1 MSRFFA
7 WSPSYC
13 AALIGCGLALAACKP
28 HSPDPAP
35 SEQPSA
41 TAEELGGL
49 PTHEQ
54 LSRLLPTDTLVV
66 AAYNIEGFRKLY
78 HQSPLPQSI
87 SQGLILDLPFIAEI
101 LSHQGGVEPI
111 EGLDHSR
118 SMYLATSR
126 AGFESAIESLRT
138 ASPELLA
145 STDLGFPEAFHV
157 RALLPVADAEK
168 ASAQIAQRYGG
179 EYTATLR
186 GDFLVIDY
194 AAGIISPEIK
204 PWPQASPVVEG
215 LSAEL
220 DSPAWAAFSERDAP
234 FAIYGQMSG
243 LFDQLALIELGSTLL
258 IPRTPAEEQR
268 IESILAN
275 EIAATAQEFSFDSPE
290 VAESED
296 LALLLSRQDDVLTL
310 DAVASLTEYGQ
321 SLVDAV
327 AQSAPMRA
335 RQAEQVAL
343 DVHFGLDLTNAIEA
357 HKTPRWARDIAGMED
372 ATFKRMVEGQTRDS
386 AWGFPLGVL
395 RSPITGYAL
404 FDRFVGEQTT
414 PAEFGLVRGLWLQVL
429 GARDE
434 QLVTALGLNLP
445 VDAPR
450 EPFKEFARLALNPLG
465 TPVAIEI
472 AEHADRLELM
482 ASSAAPTEEVF
493 AQGEREVAAGV
504 DAFVD
509 LRQIYQI
516 LQTVDSAAL
525 TPTAIMGLNAIA
537 NLGSPRI
544 FAHASFAPGQG
555 LVRVQWGGDALMSPP
570 AVPTSH
576 VPTALVAMDACLF
589 TAREWSILGL
599 GEFASLSD
607 PPTQTPT
614 LANELAT
621 ALDTLADQCASDAAT
636 ATVNDLAEDWRDFGK
651 R

>member
-1 MSRFFA
+1 MSHAF
-7 WSPSYC
+7 SVPPSYY
-13 AALIGCGLALAACKP
+13 AALIVSGLALAACK
-28 HSPDPAP
+28 SSVPDDAP
-35 SEQPSA
+35 TEQTSA
-41 TAEELGGL
+41 TSVELGSL

-54 LSRLLPTDTLVV
+54 LSRLLPADTLVV
-66 AAYNIEGFRKLY
+66 AAYNIEGFRKLH
-78 HQSPLPQSI
+78 HQSPLPQGI
-87 SQGLILDLPFIAEI
+87 SQALILDLPFVSEI
-101 LSHQGGVEPI
+101 LSHQSGAEPI

-118 SMYLATSR
+118 SIYLATSR
-126 AGFESAIESLRT
+126 AGFENALDGLRT

-157 RALLPVADAEK
+157 RAFLPVTDAEK
-168 ASAQIAQRYGG
+168 ASSQMAQLYQGA
-179 EYTATLR
+179 YTATPR
-186 GDFLVIDY
+186 GDFLVIDF
-194 AAGIISPEIK
+194 AAGIVTPEIN
-204 PWPQASPVVEG
+204 PWPEASPVVEA
-215 LSAEL
+215 LAADR
-220 DSPAWAAFSERDAP
+220 DSPAWAAFSGRDAP

-268 IESILAN
+268 IDAILAT

-296 LALLLSRQDDVLTL
+296 LALLLSLHNDVLTL

-321 SLVDAV
+321 SLVDAI

-335 RQAEQVAL
+335 RQTENVAL
-343 DVHFGLDLTNAIEA
+343 DIHFGLDLSSAIEQ
-357 HKTPRWARDIAGMED
+357 HRTPRWAQDIAGMED
-372 ATFKRMVEGQTRDS
+372 ATFKRMIEGQTRDS

-414 PAEFGLVRGLWLQVL
+414 PAEFGLVRGFWLQVL

-434 QLVTALGLNLP
+434 QLVSALGLNLP

-450 EPFKEFARLALNPLG
+450 EPFEEFARLALNPLG
-465 TPVAIEI
+465 SPVAIEI

-482 ASSAAPTEEVF
+482 ASSAAPTDEVF

-516 LQTVDSAAL
+516 LQAVDSTVL
-525 TPTAIMGLNAIA
+525 TPVTIMGLNAVA
-537 NLGSPRI
+537 TMGSPRI
-544 FAHASFAPGQG
+544 FAHAAFAPGQG
-555 LVRVQWGGDALMSPP
+555 LARVQWGGDSLIAPPVVSTSRSPVALKS
-570 AVPTSH
+570 
-576 VPTALVAMDACLF
+576 MDACLF

-599 GEFASLSD
+599 GEFASLAD
-607 PPTQTPT
+607 PAAQTPT
-614 LANELAT
+614 LAEELAQ
-621 ALDTLADQCASDAAT
+621 AIDNLATQCASADAS
-636 ATVNDLAEDWRDFGK
+636 ATVEELAEDWRDFG
-651 R
+651 RR